1 MEKVLL
7 FAILLTVLFG
17 LMKMAEMKYI
27 DGEIK
32 PLKELVRDLVM
43 VFASSV
49 LGGYVFI
56 LNSTW
61 LDDILSTITNTK
73 TLSAD
78 VTQVFTGAPD
88 F

>member
-17 LMKMAEMKYI
+17 FMKMAEMKFM

-32 PLKELVRDLVM
+32 PLKDLVRDLVM

-49 LGGYVFI
+49 LGGYVFL

-61 LDDILSTITNTK
+61 LDDILATITNTK
-73 TLSAD
+73 TIHPE